1 MVAPILAFCANRSGV
16 GKTSLV
22 YHLAWM
28 LSEIGERVL
37 ACDLDPQAN
46 LTVNFLSEDDLI
58 SIWCDDAGNRTIHQC
73 IHPLTVAGILRSP
86 DVVRVSET
94 LGLLPGDIALSG
106 VEIALSDEWH
116 NAQGDSDSSCP
127 FRILT
132 GIRQV
137 IREAAETTD
146 ATVVL
151 VDLGPG
157 LGALNRAALI
167 ATDHIIVPLGP
178 DLLSLLGLRTLGPVL
193 KRWKDEWSI
202 SGECWSE
209 PEFPLPSGNMKPVG
223 YVIQQHGVRFDR
235 PGRANQTWA
244 NRIPDTFRRYILDR
258 EVGPF
263 PSRPVEDENCLAS
276 IRHYLSLIPM
286 AQEVRKPI
294 FHLKSADGAI
304 GSHAMAVSKAYSEYE
319 RLAKLVRDR
328 IAPIPPE
335 PELHQFF

>member
-1 MVAPILAFCANRSGV
+1 MVAPMLAFCANRSGV

-46 LTVNFLSEDDLI
+46 LTVNFLSEDDLV
-58 SIWCDDAGNRTIHQC
+58 SIWSDDAGNQTIHQC
-73 IHPLTVAGILRSP
+73 IHPLTVAGVPRPP

-94 LGLLPGDIALSG
+94 LGLLPGDLALSG
-106 VEIALSDEWH
+106 LEIALSDEWP
-116 NAQGDSDSSCP
+116 NAPRESDLSRP

-137 IREAAETTD
+137 ICEAVEATD
-146 ATVVL
+146 ATIVL

-157 LGALNRAALI
+157 LGALNRSALI
-167 ATDHIIVPLGP
+167 ATDHLIAPLGP
-178 DLLSLLGLRTLGPVL
+178 DLLSLLGLRILGPIL
-193 KRWKDEWSI
+193 KRWRNEWSI
-202 SGECWSE
+202 RRQHWSD

-223 YVIQQHGVRFDR
+223 YVVQQHGVLFDR
-235 PGRANQTWA
+235 PGKANQKWA
-244 NRIPDTFRRYILDR
+244 NRIPETFRRYILDC
-258 EVGPF
+258 EVGPV

-286 AQEVRKPI
+286 AQEARKPI

-328 IAPIPPE
+328 IAPLRPE
-335 PELHQFF
+335 PQLDQSP